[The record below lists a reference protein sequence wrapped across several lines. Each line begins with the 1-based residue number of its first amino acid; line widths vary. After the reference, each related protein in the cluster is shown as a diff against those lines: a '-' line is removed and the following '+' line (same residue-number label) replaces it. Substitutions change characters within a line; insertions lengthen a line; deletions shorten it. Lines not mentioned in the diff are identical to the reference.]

1 MEVHFAPDVQ
11 AKLDRLV
18 SETGRAPDKLL
29 EDAMAGYEVE
39 LAETR
44 LMLNSRYDD
53 LKNGRV
59 KAIPGDEIAAHFRDK
74 SAAAR
79 RPPPGS

>member
-29 EDAMAGYEVE
+29 DDAMAGYDVE

-44 LMLNSRYDD
+44 QMLNSRYDD
-53 LKNGRV
+53 LKSGRV
-59 KAIPGDEIAAHFRDK
+59 KPIPGGEVAAHFRDK